1 MSNDENKKSGFQKKV
16 KRRDFLG
23 LTTLSMA
30 GIGLLSSVYPLIKF
44 LSPSAE
50 VIAKST
56 VEVNLSDIKEG
67 KTKVIKWQGKPV
79 FIRKRT
85 MQEIEEAR
93 AANISDLRDPQSDQE
108 RTHSG
113 REQWLIMVGIC
124 THLGCVPVEVED
136 GKKGWYCPCHGS
148 KYDTSGRIVSGPA
161 PLNLPVPDYYFS
173 GKDVIVIGAKGVD
186 VA

>member
-1 MSNDENKKSGFQKKV
+1 MSNDENKKSGFEKKV

-23 LTTLSMA
+23 LTTLSMV
-30 GIGLLSSVYPLIKF
+30 GIGLLSSIYPLIRF

-67 KTKVIKWQGKPV
+67 KTKVVKWQGKPV

-93 AANISDLRDPQSDQE
+93 STKISDLRDPQSDQE
-108 RTHSG
+108 RKHMLDEKSG
-113 REQWLIMVGIC
+113 
-124 THLGCVPVEVED
+124 
-136 GKKGWYCPCHGS
+136 
-148 KYDTSGRIVSGPA
+148 
-161 PLNLPVPDYYFS
+161 
-173 GKDVIVIGAKGVD
+173 
-186 VA
+186 